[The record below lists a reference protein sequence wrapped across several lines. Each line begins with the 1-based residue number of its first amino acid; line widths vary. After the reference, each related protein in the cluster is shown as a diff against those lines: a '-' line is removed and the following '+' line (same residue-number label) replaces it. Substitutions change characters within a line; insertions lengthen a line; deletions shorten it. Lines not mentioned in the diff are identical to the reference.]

1 METSVQ
7 AFIEMCQW
15 DAAKFFIISDNVF
28 APLIY
33 YSHLF
38 ALIPSL
44 LIGLIIF
51 LRDRKAL
58 VNQILFFI
66 TTTFSLWAFADLVLW
81 ANEKPDFQMFFWSL
95 LVIIEPIIYAACVYF
110 IYVFFTKKD
119 ISLNKKL
126 GIAIFL
132 VPTLLFASTRFALV
146 DFDLSACY
154 GEVTEGPI
162 TLYGY
167 FVEIIYVL
175 WILFFAIKKYRQS
188 VPEMKKQII
197 FITSGIALFLLS
209 LAFGNII

>member
-81 ANEKPDFQMFFWSL
+81 ANEKPDFQMFFWSF

-110 IYVFFTKKD
+110 IYVFVTKKD
-119 ISLNKKL
+119 ISFKMGSQRL
-126 GIAIFL
+126 FL
-132 VPTLLFASTRFALV
+132 V
-146 DFDLSACY
+146 
-154 GEVTEGPI
+154 
-162 TLYGY
+162 
-167 FVEIIYVL
+167 
-175 WILFFAIKKYRQS
+175 
-188 VPEMKKQII
+188 
-197 FITSGIALFLLS
+197 
-209 LAFGNII
+209 

>member
-1 METSVQ
+1 MEISVQ
-7 AFIEMCQW
+7 TFIEMCQW

-110 IYVFFTKKD
+110 IYVFITKED
-119 ISLNKKL
+119 ISLKKKF
-126 GIAIFL
+126 GIAVFL
-132 VPTLLFASTRFALV
+132 MPTLLFASTKFALV
-146 DFDLSACY
+146 EFDLSNCY
-154 GEVTEGPI
+154 REVIE
-162 TLYGY
+162 
-167 FVEIIYVL
+167 
-175 WILFFAIKKYRQS
+175 
-188 VPEMKKQII
+188 
-197 FITSGIALFLLS
+197 
-209 LAFGNII
+209 